1 MVQTDICVEN
11 SCLIKSFFTDHNR
24 LPKLIEIKKCVLL
37 ILVNIYLSWKVSFA
51 SFTLKVLLRSK
62 KEKVLHIKLRI
73 CITETL

>member
-11 SCLIKSFFTDHNR
+11 SCLIQSFFTDHNR

-51 SFTLKVLLRSK
+51 SFYTQSLAQVK
-62 KEKVLHIKLRI
+62 KGKSLAYKAKNLYN
-73 CITETL
+73 